1 MSRTEAAAN
10 LWGLRRDPPSPAA
23 RLIAALGTSTAA
35 LSQLPDLLLGVGL
48 QLARRNWK
56 QNENKNG
63 ETNTGKEGV
72 RRPRAKVETGWR
84 FLWGWFVVKWAGS
97 FSNLEK
103 RELGAKCLILPFL
116 LGWPCSFLESLLWW
130 LTYLCAYL
138 PHQDA
143 FKSEELHL
151 LPRQEALMTH
161 VLDEEDLWWAE
172 GPQALYFNGKL
183 NKLKDTPTHPCLH
196 DFKGYLK
203 SQHRSQHLF
212 STVLWFKA
220 CLHPAG
226 EYWGKEPWATYS
238 QSWMLYNY

>member
-35 LSQLPDLLLGVGL
+35 LSQLPDLLLRVGL

-72 RRPRAKVETGWR
+72 RRPRAKVETGWC

-183 NKLKDTPTHPCLH
+183 NKLKDTPTHPPMSSWFQRLLE
-196 DFKGYLK
+196 KPTQESTPL
-203 SQHRSQHLF
+203 QHRAVIQGMSTPGRGVLRQRALSYLF
-212 STVLWFKA
+212 PELNA
-220 CLHPAG
+220 I
-226 EYWGKEPWATYS
+226 
-238 QSWMLYNY
+238 